1 MEKVPWHLQTGP
13 VTKERFNPSL
23 REDVVSRSTW
33 VENILEGDKKRDLA
47 FRRMRLKKLY
57 PGLTLTGIEY
67 YLQMGID
74 R

>member
-13 VTKERFNPSL
+13 VTKGRFNPSL
-23 REDVVSRSTW
+23 RDDVVSRSTW
-33 VENILEGDKKRDLA
+33 VENVLEGDKKRDLA

-67 YLQMGID
+67 YLQMGMD

>member
-1 MEKVPWHLQTGP
+1 MEKTPWHLQTGP
-13 VTKERFNPSL
+13 VTKGRFNPAL
-23 REDVVSRSTW
+23 REDAISRSTW
-33 VENILEGDKKRDLA
+33 IENVLEGDKKRDLA
-47 FRRMRLKKLY
+47 YRRMRLKKLY

>member
-1 MEKVPWHLQTGP
+1 MEKTAWHLQTGP
-13 VTKERFNPSL
+13 VTKGRFNPAL
-23 REDVVSRSTW
+23 REDAISRSTW
-33 VENILEGDKKRDLA
+33 IENVLEGDKKRDLA
-47 FRRMRLKKLY
+47 YRRMRLKKLY